1 MIFEVEHEPAPKKLK
16 RVFTSSKPVTRE
28 PSPTRPSPGPGMF
41 LRRWQAYLNA
51 TAITPAQPSGPVR
64 YGGDIDVVTAGRIPK
79 SGAAKEAQIQAAED
93 TEVKDAPK
101 CSRTI
106 ELLAVQFREILRQAS
121 HASPAEAELVKP
133 EIK

>member
-1 MIFEVEHEPAPKKLK
+1 M
-16 RVFTSSKPVTRE
+16 
-28 PSPTRPSPGPGMF
+28 
-41 LRRWQAYLNA
+41 
-51 TAITPAQPSGPVR
+51 
-64 YGGDIDVVTAGRIPK
+64 VTAGRIPK